1 MPKVK
6 KLVIPNHGACKLF
19 LPWFTISP
27 KEAEPGGNPK
37 PKKSK
42 PESAVT
48 EALKL
53 NGRKVTVA
61 IVASFTV
68 GGDCLL
74 VSYLCW

>member
-6 KLVIPNHGACKLF
+6 KLVIPNHGACILF

-53 NGRKVTVA
+53 NGRKVYLM
-61 IVASFTV
+61 FTRK
-68 GGDCLL
+68 LQ
-74 VSYLCW
+74 